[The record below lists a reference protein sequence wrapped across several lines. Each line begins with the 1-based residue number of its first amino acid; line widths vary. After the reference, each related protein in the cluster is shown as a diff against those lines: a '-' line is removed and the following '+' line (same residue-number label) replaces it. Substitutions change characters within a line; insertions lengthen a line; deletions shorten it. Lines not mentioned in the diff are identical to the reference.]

1 MFGGAGGEE
10 EEEEEEEDEGE
21 TSEESLGSVEG
32 GGEGNLYE
40 SVYQVHGI
48 DFFEKHNIYLI

>member
-1 MFGGAGGEE
+1 MFGGAGGEDDE
-10 EEEEEEEDEGE
+10 EDEEDEGE

-40 SVYQVHGI
+40 SVYQVNGI
-48 DFFEKHNIYLI
+48 DFFKKI